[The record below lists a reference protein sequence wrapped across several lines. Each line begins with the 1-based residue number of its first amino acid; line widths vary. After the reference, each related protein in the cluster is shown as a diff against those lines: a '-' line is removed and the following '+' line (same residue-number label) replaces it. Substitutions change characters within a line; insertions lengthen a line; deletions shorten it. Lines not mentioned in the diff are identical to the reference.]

1 MKVVSGGNKYSEEKS
16 AVECDR
22 VTKWATSGRV
32 IREDLQEEVA
42 FRLRPDDEKERSR
55 QRVGGRV
62 SQREEDKQKP

>member
-32 IREDLQEEVA
+32 IREDL
-42 FRLRPDDEKERSR
+42 
-55 QRVGGRV
+55 
-62 SQREEDKQKP
+62 